1 MSRTGIIALLAVFLQ
16 IASLGGGRAAA
27 QPDAPHRGGRPRVLL
42 IGDSIAGGYFP
53 HAKGLAAK
61 RMDLFLAAEKS
72 KVEVIMAT
80 PVAVKHLDE
89 WLGDGRWDVVH
100 FNFGLHDLKIIDPAD
115 AGQENPNRLPVGK
128 GKPWVTVEQYAENM
142 RAIVR
147 RLKRTGAK
155 LVWCT
160 TTPVPPG
167 AAGRVAG
174 SEVAYNAAA
183 LEVMQ
188 AEGVQVN
195 DLHAFIGTGEQRLA
209 NGGRPH
215 DVHYKNGDPGYRS
228 LAREVV
234 RAIDQ
239 ALQRPEP
246 VAVGSELR

>member
-1 MSRTGIIALLAVFLQ
+1 MHRHSSPVWKSAVVAATVACLP
-16 IASLGGGRAAA
+16 LAAA
-27 QPDAPHRGGRPRVLL
+27 DTPLPTGAGRPRVLL

-53 HAKGLAAK
+53 HAKGMAAK
-61 RMDLFLAAEKS
+61 RMDLSLAAEKS

-89 WLGDGRWDVVH
+89 WLGDGRWDVIH

-115 AGQENPNRLPVGK
+115 AGTENPHRLPVGK
-128 GKPWVTVEQYAENM
+128 GKPWVGVEQYAENL
-142 RAIVR
+142 RVIVQ
-147 RLKRTGAK
+147 RLKRTGAT

-160 TTPVPPG
+160 TTPVPTG
-167 AAGRVAG
+167 AAGRVPG

-209 NGGRPH
+209 NGGRPQ
-215 DVHYKNGDPGYRS
+215 DVHYKNGDPGYKS

-234 RAIDQ
+234 RAVDK
-239 ALQRPEP
+239 ALQQAEP
-246 VAVGSELR
+246 VAAGGRRR